1 VFASID
7 PIGRVIEDPRIAG
20 VTVIGSEQAAV
31 TLEG

>member
-7 PIGRVIEDPRIAG
+7 QIGRVIEDPRIAG
-20 VTVIGSEQAAV
+20 VTVTGSKQAAV